1 MSGNSFCHKPNE
13 SLDSVSLK
21 LNLKKKKKGKDYG
34 LWCEDEGKCKNFG
47 EDAVLR
53 VKITFYVHYAFF

>member
-21 LNLKKKKKGKDYG
+21 LNLKKKIKQ
-34 LWCEDEGKCKNFG
+34 
-47 EDAVLR
+47 
-53 VKITFYVHYAFF
+53 VKITDYGPKTKENVEISAKMLYYR